1 MNNVQKIKSFFKE
14 ESLLIKSLKVIAILL
29 IVYLVSLTWNVW
41 TTILG
46 YAFASLKP
54 FIYGFIIAYILNPL
68 VTFLE
73 KKGLKKPLAIA
84 LIIIVTIV
92 VITWILLTL
101 FPMIYEEFGVF
112 LNSINS
118 SIEFISKWYFEN
130 TQDPSGILA
139 GIIQQM
145 ESSFGGIQNSILDF
159 MKVFI
164 TNLISTSLNV
174 FTTMLFSITIA
185 LYMLSDFQAFKN
197 KVKRLSS
204 KISFKMPLYL
214 EAIDVEMGLYVRST
228 LILMLVY
235 FVEYTTIYFV
245 LGHKGYLMI
254 GLLYVVIGTLV
265 PYVGGMIVTAIGIL
279 TGLTLPGTNL
289 ILLIVLV
296 MVASQV
302 DGYVTSPFIYKKGV
316 KVEPLASLLIVFIGS
331 AVFGVVGVM
340 LAMPIYVSLRA
351 IGNVNKSFEKEKDEE
366 EFSEEVN

>member
-1 MNNVQKIKSFFKE
+1 MNNVEKIKGFFRG
-14 ESLLIKSLKVIAILL
+14 ESLLLKLLKVIAVLL
-29 IVYLVSLTWNVW
+29 TIYLVSLTWNVW
-41 TTILG
+41 ATIVS
-46 YAFASLKP
+46 YAITALKP
-54 FIYGFIIAYILNPL
+54 FIYGFIIAYILSPL
-68 VTFLE
+68 VNFLE
-73 KKGLKKPLAIA
+73 KKGLKKPIAIA
-84 LIIIVTIV
+84 LIIIVTLV

-101 FPMIYEEFGVF
+101 FPMFYNEFGLF

-118 SIEFISKWYFEN
+118 SIEHVSKWYFEN
-130 TQDPSGILA
+130 AQDPSGVLA
-139 GIIQQM
+139 GIIKQL
-145 ESSFGGIQNSILDF
+145 ESSFGAIQNSILDF

-164 TNLISTSLNV
+164 TNFISTSLNV

-185 LYMLSDFQAFKN
+185 LYMLSDFQGFKN
-197 KVKRLSS
+197 KVKSLSA
-204 KISFKMPLYL
+204 KMSPNIPLYL

-254 GLLYVVIGTLV
+254 GILYVVIGTLV

-279 TGLTLPGTNL
+279 TGLTMPGTNL
-289 ILLIVLV
+289 IILIILV

-340 LAMPIYVSLRA
+340 LAMPVYVSLRA
-351 IGNVNKSFEKEKDEE
+351 IGNVNKQLNKESSEE
-366 EFSEEVN
+366 ELGEEII